1 MFLILTF
8 HKSADDLGQYIPIV
22 FCTFCLQNYPMCI
35 IDPQYS
41 QKKKGEITNNDEEEN
56 DKID

>member
-1 MFLILTF
+1 
-8 HKSADDLGQYIPIV
+8 
-22 FCTFCLQNYPMCI
+22 MCI

-41 QKKKGEITNNDEEEN
+41 QKKKGEITNNDEEEDEN

>member
-1 MFLILTF
+1 
-8 HKSADDLGQYIPIV
+8 
-22 FCTFCLQNYPMCI
+22 MCI

-56 DKID
+56 DKIDWSSEESITLTGEQISQVDFLSPI